1 MAERTREQF
10 LADRRTGIGGS
21 DIAAILGISP
31 WSTPRD
37 VWASKLGKIADKEE
51 TQAMYWGNV
60 LEDVVAKE
68 FSKRTGYKIQKHN
81 RLVRHNEYPFLIA
94 NVDRLIITDPK
105 KKPATKDGKIVT
117 KALLEC
123 KTVSQYASA
132 EWGDDGTED
141 IPEYY
146 KSQCYWY
153 MLVTGAD
160 VVYLAALIGGSD
172 FRIYIINRNEQIINY
187 LKETGIEFWN
197 EYVATETMPP
207 PQTMEDVENA
217 YFNAQKKAQAYSSKD
232 IEEAIERL
240 QDLKAQ
246 EDAIKKEQ
254 NDLKIIVCEFIG
266 NNTELVNADRKK
278 LASWSAP
285 SVTYKTDWESVA
297 KDLNASEE
305 IINKHTKE
313 TTTARRFTLA
323 KRKDNE

>member
-37 VWASKLGKIADKEE
+37 VWASKLGKIEE
-51 TQAMYWGNV
+51 KAETPAMYWGNV

-81 RLVRHNEYPFLIA
+81 RIVRHEKHPFLIA
-94 NVDRLIITDPK
+94 NIDRLVITDPK
-105 KKPATKDGKIVT
+105 KKPSTKDGKIVT

-123 KTVSQYASA
+123 KTVSQYAKD
-132 EWGDDGTED
+132 EWGEDGTAE

-146 KSQCYWY
+146 KTQCHWY

-160 VVYLAALIGGSD
+160 VVYLAALIGGND
-172 FRIYIINRNEQIINY
+172 FRIYVIKRNETICNY
-187 LKETGIEFWN
+187 LMNKGIEFWN
-197 EYVATETMPP
+197 NYVVTSIMPP
-207 PQTMEDVENA
+207 PQTFEDVENI
-217 YFNAQKKAQAYSSKD
+217 FTNPQKKSQTFASKD
-232 IEEAIERL
+232 LEEAIEKFRK
-240 QDLKAQ
+240 LKEEEEAN
-246 EDAIKKEQ
+246 KKQQAE
-254 NDLKIIVCEFIG
+254 LKIIICEFMG
-266 NNTELVNADRKK
+266 NNTELLNSERQK

-285 SVTYKTDWESVA
+285 SVTCKTDWEAVA
-297 KDLNASEE
+297 KDIGATEE
-305 IINKHTKE
+305 VISKHTIE

-323 KRKDNE
+323 KIKE